1 MVENAKNAALYV
13 DDESSTKIDIEKL
26 ERELNESDW
35 SRGWE
40 QGRFDMLKAV
50 RENVLPR
57 NDNILRSAEI
67 VVKLMQKRFGDAFG
81 RIFAGFN
88 GYYDEPSLL
97 LCLKNG
103 TNCARG
109 DVVEYGVELI
119 PFFMECELEPL
130 RILVTKQNSTD
141 FDTVVKDFQ
150 FERK

>member
-1 MVENAKNAALYV
+1 MYV

-40 QGRFDMLKAV
+40 QGRFDLLKAV

-103 TNCARG
+103 ANCARG